1 MGRKGGELLKGA
13 WFKAFVKFPIAV
25 ANYRGKCTENAVRL
39 QVLFCDAP
47 ANWIWNEERIFG
59 EIVKF
64 YSDEIKCPAAQYT
77 EEMLAPKRTNNKQTF
92 LQWQL
97 NKLGKN
103 WERWS

>member
-47 ANWIWNEERIFG
+47 AN
-59 EIVKF
+59 
-64 YSDEIKCPAAQYT
+64 
-77 EEMLAPKRTNNKQTF
+77 
-92 LQWQL
+92 
-97 NKLGKN
+97 
-103 WERWS
+103 